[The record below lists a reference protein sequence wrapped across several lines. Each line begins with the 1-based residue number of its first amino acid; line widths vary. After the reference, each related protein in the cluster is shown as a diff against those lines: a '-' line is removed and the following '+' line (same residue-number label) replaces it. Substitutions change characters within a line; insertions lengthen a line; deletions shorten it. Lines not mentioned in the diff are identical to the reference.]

1 MSRPLLVNVGCG
13 SVFHPDWENL
23 DAHPASPQVRRH
35 DLRAGLPYAGGSVD
49 AVYASHV
56 LEHLA
61 PEEAE
66 RLVRECARVLKPG
79 GTARFAVPDLEA
91 IGRLYLRSLEEA
103 LGGDAGAA
111 RRYDWAL
118 LELYDQAV
126 RTRSGGRM
134 AALLRGPLSAEE
146 RRFVAGRV
154 GEEVVPSAD
163 GSSPERS
170 LIARAER
177 RLLRLRV
184 LAARLFAAVFL
195 GREGAAALDEGLFR
209 RSGEVHQWMYDRFSM
224 TRLLEGAGFTG
235 ICICRADESAIA
247 GFAGYQLDAVDGRP
261 RKPDSLYVE
270 ARKPAQS

>member
-13 SVFHPDWENL
+13 GVFHPDWENL

-35 DLRAGLPYAGGSVD
+35 DLCAGLPYAAGSVD

-66 RLVRECARVLKPG
+66 QFVRECLRVLKPG
-79 GTARFAVPDLEA
+79 GVARFAVPDLEG
-91 IGRLYLRSLEEA
+91 ISQLYLRSLEEA
-103 LGGDAGAA
+103 LGGDAGAG

-134 AALLRGPLSAEE
+134 AAFLRGPLTAEE

-154 GEEVVPSAD
+154 GEEVVPSSD
-163 GSSPERS
+163 GKSRS
-170 LIARAER
+170 EDIAGAVKR
-177 RLLRLRV
+177 RLWRLRT
-184 LAARLFAAVFL
+184 LAARCSTMVFL
-195 GREGAAALDEGLFR
+195 GRQGAAALDEGLFR
-209 RSGEVHQWMYDRFSM
+209 RGGEVHQWMYDRFSM
-224 TRLLEGAGFTG
+224 TRLLDGAGFTG
-235 ICICRADESAIA
+235 TRICTADESAIA
-247 GFAGYQLDAVDGRP
+247 GFAGYKLDAVDGRP

-270 ARKPAQS
+270 ARRPTRG

>member
-1 MSRPLLVNVGCG
+1 MSRPLLVNIGCG

-23 DAHPASPQVRRH
+23 DAHPASPEVRRH
-35 DLRAGLPYAGGSVD
+35 DLRAGLPYAAGSVD

-79 GTARFAVPDLEA
+79 GSARFAVPDLEA
-91 IGRLYLRSLEEA
+91 IARLYLHSLEEA
-103 LGGDAGAA
+103 LAGDAGAV

-134 AALLRGPLSAEE
+134 AAFLRGPLTAEE

-154 GEEVVPSAD
+154 GEEVVPSSD
-163 GSSPERS
+163 GKSRTD
-170 LIARAER
+170 IAGALKR
-177 RLLRLRV
+177 RLRRLRA
-184 LAARLFAAVFL
+184 LAAGWFALVFL

-209 RSGEVHQWMYDRFSM
+209 RGGEVHRWMYDRFSM
-224 TRLLEGAGFTG
+224 TRLLEEAGFTG
-235 ICICRADESAIA
+235 IRTCRADESAIA

-270 ARKPAQS
+270 ARMPAQG